1 VWLPDFVMTTLRSQY
16 PNIMLRVMR
25 AMRTYEIQLTSYG
38 LRYVQLY
45 CASVNMSPDGVAPF
59 PVGLHCGCLARRYTS
74 FVMTHLLHDFHHL
87 GEDIHGFAPMS
98 TRLKEQTVLVTLA
111 RVV

>member
-1 VWLPDFVMTTLRSQY
+1 
-16 PNIMLRVMR
+16 
-25 AMRTYEIQLTSYG
+25 
-38 LRYVQLY
+38 
-45 CASVNMSPDGVAPF
+45 
-59 PVGLHCGCLARRYTS
+59 LARRYTS